1 MVASPQKP
9 AAVFFDLDGTL
20 IESEEVWNDAVRHLA
35 ATRAAEASESL
46 LARTRGVDLTEALTM
61 VHKALGWHLHDLA
74 ADVAWVQRWVAAA
87 YRKGV
92 TWRPGAR
99 NLLSQVRAAGIP
111 TALVTSSYRR
121 MVDIVLD
128 TLGRGNFDAVVCGD
142 EVKVPKPDPEPYVM
156 AARLLDVNVRD
167 CVAIEDSQQGV
178 ASARAAG
185 CAVLFVGLLATP
197 HADVTMRSLADVNL
211 TTLAHLVRPP
221 PG

>member
-1 MVASPQKP
+1 MVASPQNP

-35 ATRAAEASESL
+35 RSRATEPGESL
-46 LARTRGVDLTEALTM
+46 LARTRGVDLTQALTI
-61 VHKALGWHLHDLA
+61 VHNALGWHLHDLA
-74 ADVAWVQRWVAAA
+74 ADTEWVERWVAAA

-99 NLLSQVRAAGIP
+99 NLLTQVRAARIP

-121 MVDIVLD
+121 IVDIVLD
-128 TLGRGNFDAVVCGD
+128 TLGRANFDAVVCGD
-142 EVKVPKPDPEPYVM
+142 EVKVPKPDPEPYVL
-156 AARLLDVNVRD
+156 AAQLLDVNVRD

-185 CAVLFVGLLATP
+185 CAVLFVGP
-197 HADVTMRSLADVNL
+197 YADDTMRSLADVNL
-211 TTLAHLVRPP
+211 ATLARLVRSP